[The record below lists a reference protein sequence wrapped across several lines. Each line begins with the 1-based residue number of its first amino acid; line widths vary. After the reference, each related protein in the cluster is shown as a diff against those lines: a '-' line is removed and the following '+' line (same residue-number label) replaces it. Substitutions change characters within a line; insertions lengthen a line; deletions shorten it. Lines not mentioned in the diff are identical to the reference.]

1 MSQTK
6 QIEELIPIK
15 IKSGLGYDII
25 IGQELDDL
33 IINEFEGN
41 VFGVVDQ
48 NVYDIYNKK
57 YNFDRLGDRLYVLK
71 SGEQSKQWKY
81 AQAIA
86 RKMLNSGCNRQTKM
100 IAVGGGVTG
109 DLSGFVASIF
119 MRGVKIVHVPTTL
132 LSCVDSSIG
141 GKTGINLDDYKN
153 ILGAFY
159 QPSKILISAN
169 FIKTL
174 PLREIKCGIGE
185 IIKTA
190 LISQKVFE
198 YLSANISKILILD
211 QQAIFNVIKLCIEFK
226 DYITSS
232 DEREA
237 SLRKILNLGHTIGH
251 ALETA
256 NKFKLSH
263 GEYVLCG
270 IELESKIARNL
281 GIVDEEYYKTIMHFL
296 RLVSTPKIK
305 IKNID
310 RLIKI
315 MKADKKNAEGKIDFI
330 FAKNQG
336 ETQEYLLEP
345 DRLKTLLEAVV

>member
-132 LSCVDSSIG
+132 
-141 GKTGINLDDYKN
+141 
-153 ILGAFY
+153 
-159 QPSKILISAN
+159 
-169 FIKTL
+169 
-174 PLREIKCGIGE
+174 
-185 IIKTA
+185 
-190 LISQKVFE
+190 
-198 YLSANISKILILD
+198 
-211 QQAIFNVIKLCIEFK
+211 
-226 DYITSS
+226 
-232 DEREA
+232 
-237 SLRKILNLGHTIGH
+237 
-251 ALETA
+251 
-256 NKFKLSH
+256 
-263 GEYVLCG
+263 
-270 IELESKIARNL
+270 
-281 GIVDEEYYKTIMHFL
+281 
-296 RLVSTPKIK
+296 
-305 IKNID
+305 
-310 RLIKI
+310 
-315 MKADKKNAEGKIDFI
+315 
-330 FAKNQG
+330 
-336 ETQEYLLEP
+336 
-345 DRLKTLLEAVV
+345 